1 MFVAKEYNINK
12 KCTKLLYPH
21 ERFTPCLCTCA
32 GLFLLFNIQ
41 FLLIAKRPS
50 MWQRAEWLPT
60 LFNQVRFLVFWRC
73 IEHVNFALSFVCGAS
88 SHFFFFFFCILQRRY
103 CTPWE
108 KDFLGA
114 NCFYI
119 ISTAFRLA
127 SFYCAFRKLVA
138 LIDCVEPCNFLYEPR
153 LVVQMV
159 QEHCNVC

>member
-1 MFVAKEYNINK
+1 MFVAKEYNLNK

-88 SHFFFFFFCILQRRY
+88 FHLFFFDFAKEILHTLREGFSGCQL
-103 CTPWE
+103 
-108 KDFLGA
+108 FLHNINSIQVG
-114 NCFYI
+114 
-119 ISTAFRLA
+119 
-127 SFYCAFRKLVA
+127 
-138 LIDCVEPCNFLYEPR
+138 
-153 LVVQMV
+153 
-159 QEHCNVC
+159 